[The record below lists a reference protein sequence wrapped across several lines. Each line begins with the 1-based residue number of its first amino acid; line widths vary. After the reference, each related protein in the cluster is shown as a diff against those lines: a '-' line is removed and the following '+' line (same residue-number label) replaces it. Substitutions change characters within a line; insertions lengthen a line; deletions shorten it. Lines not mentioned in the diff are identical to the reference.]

1 MSLNDAYDPDN
12 IFAKIIRGDI
22 PCAKV
27 FEDGEVL
34 SFMDAFPQARG
45 HALVVSK
52 TSRARNLLDVEP
64 QALAST
70 ILGVQR
76 VARAIRSALKP
87 DGLIVTQFNGAAAG
101 QTVFHLHFHII
112 PRWSD
117 QRLVGH
123 GQAGMA
129 DMTELQALARLIA
142 ADIA

>member
-1 MSLNDAYDPDN
+1 MSLDDDYDPNN
-12 IFAKIIRGDI
+12 IFARIIRGEA

-27 FEDGEVL
+27 FEDGEVF

-45 HALVVSK
+45 HTLVVSK
-52 TSRARNLLDVEP
+52 LSRARNLLDVDPLE
-64 QALAST
+64 LKSV

-76 VARAIRSALKP
+76 IARAIRSALKP

-112 PRWSD
+112 PRWTNET
-117 QRLVGH
+117 LAAH
-123 GQAGMA
+123 GGTGSANQ
-129 DMTELQALARLIA
+129 DELKTLAKLIA